1 MGKSNID
8 ESTSLLLAN
17 VEIHML
23 MSNKL
28 CGVHASSVKLTPCKC
43 MCNLSITGN

>member
-8 ESTSLLLAN
+8 ELISLLFVD
-17 VEIHML
+17 VEIYML

-28 CGVHASSVKLTPCKC
+28 CGVYVFFVKLIFCKC
-43 MCNLSITGN
+43 MCNLFIIGN